1 MTDGIIIH
9 HNSKIHY
16 FDNKWNMLFKLGNS
30 IFENDYFFSDGVRI
44 VDFVDIEAG
53 NEYWIHNKLIGG
65 LPAAAE
71 AIFDP
76 VLSIIDLIVQP
87 LKGPVN
93 SVATA
98 FIFFIKFIIWVG
110 NILIWSVNVIMF
122 LIEVI
127 IGTPSDLFSSVLG
140 ITVSVLLAIPQTLIN
155 IAKWVSDNFIKYIV
169 GGFWGWDK
177 VPNNKDDYNESNY
190 WKANKG
196 DAKGKCYTAPD
207 GRVPFSVLL
216 GTILMPPIGVFM
228 TMGLTGWI
236 HILLCSLFTLAY
248 YIPGL
253 MYALLI
259 IYS

>member
-1 MTDGIIIH
+1 MTKGIIIH
-9 HNSKIHY
+9 HIDKIHY
-16 FDNKWNMLFKLGNS
+16 FANKWNMLFKLGNS
-30 IFENDYFFSDGVRI
+30 ILDSNYFFSDGMRV
-44 VDFVDIEAG
+44 VNFEDVGDG
-53 NEYWIHNKLIGG
+53 KEYWIHPKIVGG
-65 LPAAAE
+65 LPDAAN
-71 AIFDP
+71 AILDP
-76 VLSIIDLIVQP
+76 VLSIIDMIVEP
-87 LKGPVN
+87 LGGPVKN
-93 SVATA
+93 IATA

-110 NILIWSVNVIMF
+110 NILIWSVHLILF

-127 IGTPSDLFSSVLG
+127 IGIPSDLFSSILG
-140 ITVSVLLAIPQTLIN
+140 IVVSVLLAIPQTLVN
-155 IAKWVSDNFIKYIV
+155 ICKWVSDNFIKYIV

-236 HILLCSLFTLAY
+236 HILLCTLFTFAY

-259 IYS
+259 IYA